1 MFLLWKGL
9 NNNGVLSYRIEYYD
23 ICIDLKVIFDFLVRI
38 DNFWKVVNLKR
49 LNMVVDGL
57 VVLLFLIDF
66 DNDFDG
72 SEFLFVDE

>member
-1 MFLLWKGL
+1 
-9 NNNGVLSYRIEYYD
+9 
-23 ICIDLKVIFDFLVRI
+23 
-38 DNFWKVVNLKR
+38 
-49 LNMVVDGL
+49 MVVDGL